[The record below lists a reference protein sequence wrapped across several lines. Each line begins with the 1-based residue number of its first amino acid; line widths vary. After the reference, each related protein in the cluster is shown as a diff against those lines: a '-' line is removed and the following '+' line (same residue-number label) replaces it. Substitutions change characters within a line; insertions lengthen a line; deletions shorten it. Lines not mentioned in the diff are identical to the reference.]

1 MTSTDQTETKADTSK
16 ADSFKGLFKALKI
29 RARLNLGFG
38 AMVAIIVTLV
48 GITVFQ
54 VSAVD
59 NINVRVVELRVPTA
73 NSSKGLVNGVNATLA
88 GLRGYMITGAQK
100 FKDDRTAN
108 WAELDIIRSEMDELS
123 KHWTN
128 PANVQKWADFEAILD
143 EFRIA
148 QQQVEDVAKTID
160 EQPANK
166 MLIEQAAPQAA
177 ILVGEITK
185 MIDIESTLPATPERK
200 ALLGVMADVRGTTAV
215 GLANIRAFLL
225 TGDETFRN
233 NFGGLWAKNTKRF
246 ADLKSNFSLMTPAQQ
261 AAFRKFEAA
270 REVFAP
276 LPPQMFDIRGSKKWN
291 MANFLLVTEAA
302 PRAGK
307 LFDILLGEKQADGS
321 RAGGMVQNQEILLE
335 KDAIG
340 AEEKI
345 AFLTVLE
352 WILLAVGVVIAVV
365 VALVTARSI
374 VPPVTGLTEAMTKLA
389 GGDNA
394 ADVPA
399 LDRKDE
405 IGEMA
410 QSVEVFKRN
419 AIERVR
425 MEAEQKK
432 AQEAEE
438 ARLRAEAERAEKV
451 SNMIEEFDSSAKQIL
466 TSVTSAAEQLK
477 SSANSLTQTA
487 DEASQRSTTVASAS
501 EEAMTNVQTVAS
513 ATEEMTASVLE
524 ISRRVTHSSEIA
536 SDGVT
541 QAEDAN
547 AKVESLVEAAQ
558 KIGEVVSLI
567 NDIADQTNLLALN
580 ATIEAARAGEAGK
593 GFAVVASEVKS
604 LASQTATATEEI
616 GGQIAAIQ
624 ASTTDAVS
632 SIQGIAKTIAEISE
646 VATTVAS
653 AVEEQEAATREIA
666 DNIQQAATGTQ
677 NVSTNIVEVSRGA
690 QETGVAA
697 SQVLAASEQ
706 LSTQA
711 VDLQKSIS
719 GFLDSVK
726 AA

>member
-1 MTSTDQTETKADTSK
+1 MTSTDQIAAKA
-16 ADSFKGLFKALKI
+16 AGFKGILSALKI

-54 VSAVD
+54 VSSVST
-59 NINVRVVELRVPTA
+59 INTRVVDLRVPTS
-73 NSSKGLVNGVNATLA
+73 NSSQGLVNGINATLA
-88 GLRGYMITGAQK
+88 GLRGYMITGAQQ
-100 FKDDRTAN
+100 FKDGRAAS
-108 WAELDIIRSEMDELS
+108 WAEIDRIRANMDELS
-123 KHWTN
+123 KNWTV
-128 PANVQKWADFEAILD
+128 PANVQKWEDFKVTLD

-148 QQQVEDVAKTID
+148 QQQVEDVAKTVD
-160 EQPANK
+160 EQPATK
-166 MLIEQAAPQAA
+166 MLLVEAAPQAT

-185 MIDIESTLPATPERK
+185 MIDIEATLPATPERK
-200 ALLGVMADVRGTTAV
+200 AMLGMMADVRGTTAV

-225 TGDETFRN
+225 TGDVKFRD
-233 NFGGLWAKNTKRF
+233 NFAKLWVKNTKRF
-246 ADLKSNFSLMTPAQQ
+246 TDLKSNFSLMTPAQQ
-261 AAFRKFEAA
+261 TAFRKFEAA
-270 REVFAP
+270 RKVFAP
-276 LPPQMFDIRGSKKWN
+276 LPEQMFDIRGSKKWN

-307 LFDILLGEKQADGS
+307 LLNTLLGEKQDDGT
-321 RAGGMVQNQEILLE
+321 RAGGMVVNQKNLMIN
-335 KDAIG
+335 DA
-340 AEEKI
+340 ALAQEKI
-345 AFLTVLE
+345 GFLTILE
-352 WILLAVGVVIAVV
+352 WILLAVGIAIAVV

-374 VPPVTGLTEAMTKLA
+374 VPPVVGLTETMSKLA
-389 GGDNA
+389 GGDNDA
-394 ADVPA
+394 EIPA
-399 LDRKDE
+399 LERKDE

-410 QSVEVFKRN
+410 ASVDVFKQN

-438 ARLRAEAERAEKV
+438 ARLKTEAERAANV
-451 SNMIEEFDSSAKQIL
+451 SSLIEEFDSSAKEVL
-466 TSVTSAAEQLK
+466 ASVTSAAEQLK
-477 SSANSLTQTA
+477 SSANSMTQTA
-487 DEASQRSTTVASAS
+487 DEASQRSTAVAGAS
-501 EEAMTNVQTVAS
+501 EEASANVQTVAS
-513 ATEEMTASVLE
+513 ATEEMTSSVQE

-536 SDGVT
+536 GDAVR
-541 QAEDAN
+541 QAEGAN

-616 GGQIAAIQ
+616 GGQITAIQ
-624 ASTTDAVS
+624 ASTSDAVTA
-632 SIQGIAKTIAEISE
+632 IEEIAKTIGEISE

-666 DNIQQAATGTQ
+666 ENIQQAATGTQ
-677 NVSTNIVEVSRGA
+677 DVSTNITEVSRGV
-690 QETGVAA
+690 QETGSAA
-697 SQVLAASEQ
+697 SQVLEASEQ
-706 LSTQA
+706 LSKQA
-711 VDLQKSIS
+711 TDLQNSIS
-719 GFLDSVK
+719 GFLDNVK